1 MLEQSVTFVE
11 RRATLEQYYISLPEY
26 ASCAFWPAI
35 ESIDTPLEV
44 LVRCFRVAHLY
55 EDYPSRD
62 RLFTIIVKRVQGITE
77 YWAKTVL
84 RTLRVSED
92 EHVVMVGDLCADFYE
107 CLLRALLD
115 DKRHFWEEHFLHCLR
130 LERKHVYKAFMMR
143 EGYWHDKQVKRS
155 NRIPRAVVLR
165 FDASYRQN
173 YGDEDNGY
181 TLDIEDEQAQR
192 QLHTIEHTEVLEIIQ
207 SLPPKFKTVV
217 LLIYW
222 EGLSEKETAALLG
235 ITDRTVRNRIKQ
247 ALRIL
252 QTALHDEEGYEYGKR
267 ARSR

>member
-1 MLEQSVTFVE
+1 MLEQSVSIAE
-11 RRATLEQYYISLPEY
+11 RRATLEQCYVALPEY
-26 ASCAFWPAI
+26 ASAAFWFTI
-35 ESIDTPLEV
+35 EANETPLEV

-55 EDYPSRD
+55 EDSSSQD
-62 RLFTIIVKRVQGITE
+62 RLFTIIVRRTQGITE

-84 RTLRVSED
+84 GALQVSED
-92 EHVVMVGDLCADFYE
+92 EHAVMVGDLCADFYE

-165 FDASYRQN
+165 LDMLYQQN
-173 YGDEDNGY
+173 YGDGDNRY
-181 TLDIEDEQAQR
+181 TRDIEDERAQR
-192 QLHTIEHTEVLEIIQ
+192 QFSTVEHTELLEVIQ
-207 SLPPKFKTVV
+207 RLPPKLKTVV
-217 LLIYW
+217 LLLYW
-222 EGLSEKETAALLG
+222 EGLSEKETATLLR

-247 ALRIL
+247 ALRVL
-252 QTALHDEEGYEYGKR
+252 QTMLYDEGETYEAKV
-267 ARSR
+267 